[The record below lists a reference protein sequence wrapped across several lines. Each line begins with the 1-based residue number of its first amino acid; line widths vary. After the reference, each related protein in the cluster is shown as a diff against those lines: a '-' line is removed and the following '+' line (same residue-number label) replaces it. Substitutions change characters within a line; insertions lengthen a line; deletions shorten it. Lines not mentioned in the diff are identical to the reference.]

1 MQSISKVEDP
11 YELVMARLIRS
22 FMDHLELPV
31 LLALNH
37 D

>member
-1 MQSISKVEDP
+1 MQTTSKVEDS

-22 FMDHLELPV
+22 FMDYLELPV
-31 LLALNH
+31 VLALNH